1 MKNPS
6 NPMRL
11 DPLTADTPPEIPQ
24 ARQRLNS
31 RLLFG
36 TQNEIVIEHQGDEYR
51 LRITSNGKLI
61 LTK

>member
-1 MKNPS
+1 
-6 NPMRL
+6 MRL

>member
-6 NPMRL
+6 NQPNSGL
-11 DPLTADTPPEIPQ
+11 LSTATASETPQ
-24 ARQRLNS
+24 GRQRFDS

-36 TQNEIVIEHQGDEYR
+36 TQNEIVIEHKGDEYR